1 MENWGKREGKNFKMR
16 NEERKQRN
24 QGKYGEEPK
33 KEVEYLEKKTYEGG
47 KNIERMKQKES

>member
-24 QGKYGEEPK
+24 QGKYGEESK